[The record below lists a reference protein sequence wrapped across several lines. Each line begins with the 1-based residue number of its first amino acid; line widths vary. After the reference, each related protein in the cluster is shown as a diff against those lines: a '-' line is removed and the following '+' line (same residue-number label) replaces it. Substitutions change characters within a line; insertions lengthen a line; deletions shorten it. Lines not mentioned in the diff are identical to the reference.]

1 VVVRAVSTLAYGA
14 FMVRAAMEAILNVAL
29 PIFALIACG
38 YIAGKIGVLGEDST
52 AALNAFVWWFA
63 LPALFVLS
71 LAKVKFDDIFN
82 VPFLIAYGGAFLFT
96 YLLAIALA
104 AIATGGRLA
113 ELSLHGI
120 AAGFG
125 NVGYMGIPLCLTA
138 FGAEGALPATIAAV
152 FGSTVMMAL
161 SVILV
166 EIDLQAGNGILSSL
180 GKVIRAI
187 LRNPLL
193 IATALG
199 LTVAYFQIEL
209 PVPLVSFL
217 DVISKAAAP
226 CALFAIG
233 LFLVGKSLTTGLG
246 EVSLAVLVKMVV
258 QPAVAYLLALFV
270 LPHDSVWFKAAVLLA
285 ALPTAANAFVLAR
298 QYNLFMARASGI
310 ILVSTMMSV
319 LTLTALLVLLHVG

>member
-1 VVVRAVSTLAYGA
+1 MFLEPI
-14 FMVRAAMEAILNVAL
+14 MEAILNVAL

-38 YIAGKIGVLGEDST
+38 YIAGLIGVLGEDST
-52 AALNAFVWWFA
+52 VALNAFVWWFA
-63 LPALFVLS
+63 LPALFFLS
-71 LAKVKFDDIFN
+71 LSRVHFNDIFN
-82 VPFLIAYGGAFLFT
+82 VPFLIAYGGAFVFT
-96 YLLAIALA
+96 YFLSMALA
-104 AIATGGRLA
+104 AIATGGRLG

-120 AAGFG
+120 AAGFA
-125 NVGYMGIPLCLTA
+125 NVGYMGIPLCITA
-138 FGAEGALPATIAAV
+138 FGPEGALPATIAAV
-152 FGSTVMMAL
+152 FGSTIMMAL

-166 EIDLQAGNGILSSL
+166 EIDLQSGNGLLNSL

-193 IATALG
+193 IASALG
-199 LTVAYFQIEL
+199 LTVAYFEIVV
-209 PVPLVSFL
+209 PVPLVNFL
-217 DVISKAAAP
+217 DMISKAAAP

-246 EVSLAVLVKMVV
+246 EVTLAVLVKMVL

-298 QYNLFMARASGI
+298 QYDLFVARASGI
-310 ILVSTMMSV
+310 ILVSTAVSV
-319 LTLTALLVLLHVG
+319 LTLSALMVFLKVG

>member
-1 VVVRAVSTLAYGA
+1 
-14 FMVRAAMEAILNVAL
+14 MVRAAMEAILNVAL

-63 LPALFVLS
+63 LPALFFLS
-71 LAKVKFDDIFN
+71 LAKVKFADIFN
-82 VPFLIAYGGAFLFT
+82 APFLIAYGGAFVFT
-96 YLLAIALA
+96 YFLSMALA
-104 AIATGGRLA
+104 AIATGGRLG

-125 NVGYMGIPLCLTA
+125 NVGYMGIPLCITA

-166 EIDLQAGNGILSSL
+166 EIDLQADSGILKSL
-180 GKVIRAI
+180 GKVVRAI

-193 IATALG
+193 IASALG
-199 LTVAYFQIEL
+199 LTVAYFEL
-209 PVPLVSFL
+209 PLPMPLVNFL
-217 DVISKAAAP
+217 DLIGRAAAP

-246 EVSLAVLVKMVV
+246 EVSLAVLVKIVV
-258 QPAVAYLLALFV
+258 QPAVAYLIALFV
-270 LPHDSVWFKAAVLLA
+270 LPHDSIWFKSAVILA

-298 QYNLFMARASGI
+298 QYDLFIARASGI
-310 ILVSTMMSV
+310 ILLSTGLSV
-319 LTLTALLVLLHVG
+319 LTLTGLLVLLRVG

>member
-1 VVVRAVSTLAYGA
+1 
-14 FMVRAAMEAILNVAL
+14 MEAILNVAL
-29 PIFALIACG
+29 PIFGLIACG
-38 YIAGKIGVLGEDST
+38 YVAGKIGVLGEEST
-52 AALNAFVWWFA
+52 SALNAFVWWFA
-63 LPALFVLS
+63 LPALFFLS
-71 LAKVKFDDIFN
+71 LARVQFNDIFN
-82 VPFLIAYGGAFLFT
+82 IPFLIAYGGAFVFT
-96 YLLAIALA
+96 YFLAIALA
-104 AIATGGRLA
+104 AIATGGRLG

-120 AAGFG
+120 AASFG

-138 FGAEGALPATIAAV
+138 LGPEGALPATIAAV

-166 EIDLQAGNGILSSL
+166 EIDLQAGHGVLKSL

-199 LTVAYFQIEL
+199 LTVAYFQLPL
-209 PVPLVSFL
+209 PVPLANFL
-217 DVISKAAAP
+217 DLIGKAAAP

-258 QPAVAYLLALFV
+258 QPAAAYVLALIV
-270 LPHDSVWFKAAVLLA
+270 LPHDSVFFKAAVLLA
-285 ALPTAANAFVLAR
+285 ALPTATNAFVLAR
-298 QYNLFMARASGI
+298 QYDLFVARASGI
-310 ILVSTMMSV
+310 ILMATIVSV
-319 LTLTALLVLLHVG
+319 FTLTGLMIFLDVG

>member
-1 VVVRAVSTLAYGA
+1 
-14 FMVRAAMEAILNVAL
+14 MVRAAMEAILNVAL

-38 YIAGKIGVLGEDST
+38 YVAGKIGVMGEDST
-52 AALNAFVWWFA
+52 AALNTFVWWFA
-63 LPALFVLS
+63 LPALFFLS
-71 LAKVKFDDIFN
+71 LARVKFNDIFN
-82 VPFLIAYGGAFLFT
+82 VPFLIAYGGAFVFT
-96 YLLAIALA
+96 YFLSMALA
-104 AIATGGRLA
+104 AIATGGRLG

-125 NVGYMGIPLCLTA
+125 NVGYMGIPLCITA

-166 EIDLQAGNGILSSL
+166 EIDLQAGNGILKSL
-180 GKVIRAI
+180 GKVIKAI

-193 IATALG
+193 IAAALG
-199 LTVAYFQIEL
+199 LTVAYFQVVL
-209 PVPLVSFL
+209 PQPLVNFL
-217 DVISKAAAP
+217 DLIGKAAAP

-246 EVSLAVLVKMVV
+246 EVSMAALVKMVV
-258 QPAVAYLLALFV
+258 QPAVAYLIALFV
-270 LPHDSVWFKAAVLLA
+270 LPHDSVWFKAAVILA

-298 QYNLFMARASGI
+298 QYDLFIARASGI
-310 ILVSTMMSV
+310 ILVTTVLSV
-319 LTLTALLVLLHVG
+319 FTLTGLLVFLKVG